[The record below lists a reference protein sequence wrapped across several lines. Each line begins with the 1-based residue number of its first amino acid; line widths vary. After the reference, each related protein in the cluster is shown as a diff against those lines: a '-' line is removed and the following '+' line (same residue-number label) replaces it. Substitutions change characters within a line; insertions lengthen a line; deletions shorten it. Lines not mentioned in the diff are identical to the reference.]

1 MHREIVTQNDEWFSR
16 DVWCSNFFFLQELSL
31 HLLMLF
37 RHENTTT
44 KEHSTYNLIN
54 HVDDGI
60 FHLILLQVLS
70 HEIYYIGHKYVLRVI
85 LQKGRKS
92 FLNDFTTTTVT
103 TKKCKNL
110 WCFPRHKLYG
120 FHSDWCRLQLMRK
133 CEIIA

>member
-1 MHREIVTQNDEWFSR
+1 MHRKIVPPNDEWFSR

-85 LQKGRKS
+85 LAKTSQEKFFFSKW
-92 FLNDFTTTTVT
+92 FFTTTTRT
-103 TKKCKNL
+103 TKKCKKLVMLFQGINFMN
-110 WCFPRHKLYG
+110 FPFRV
-120 FHSDWCRLQLMRK
+120 M
-133 CEIIA
+133 